1 MQNTSKKTLEPEAKW
16 TRERILRKKI
26 KDTAKSFYNYM
37 ELFLCRTSRLAKDN
51 TRGRIIIFPHY
62 LEKIQMNAVL
72 SQGDDQIS
80 HSSSKAVTTEIAHL
94 KNPNPSATQYLQ
106 VLKLL

>member
-1 MQNTSKKTLEPEAKW
+1 MDKEKDIK
-16 TRERILRKKI
+16 KKI
-26 KDTAKSFYNYM
+26 KDTAKSFYNYI
-37 ELFLCRTSRLAKDN
+37 ELLLCRTSRLAKDN

-94 KNPNPSATQYLQ
+94 KNPKPSATQYLQ